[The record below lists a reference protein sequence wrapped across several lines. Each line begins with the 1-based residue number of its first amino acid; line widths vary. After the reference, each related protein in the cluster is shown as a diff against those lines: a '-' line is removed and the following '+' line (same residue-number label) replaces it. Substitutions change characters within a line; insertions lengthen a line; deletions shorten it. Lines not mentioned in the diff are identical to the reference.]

1 MKIIKKVITLD
12 DGRTIEIE
20 TGKLAKQADGSV
32 VVKMGGTMLL
42 AAVTCAKKQSPTR
55 TLCRSL
61 LITKKN
67 MPLPAGIRAVL

>member
-42 AAVTCAKKQSPTR
+42 AAVTCAKEAKPDI
-55 TLCRSL
+55 LCRSR
-61 LITKKN
+61 LITKKSL
-67 MPLPAGIRAVL
+67 PLPAGIPADL